1 MNALYAYQNV
11 FKFTRVFD
19 CFCDAFVH
27 TTRETARVEEAPA
40 VHSSTQYYE
49 LGLHY
54 PTLSLIDILH
64 NEWQFIIY
72 LSQCAFYC

>member
-19 CFCDAFVH
+19 CFSDAFVH
-27 TTRETARVEEAPA
+27 TTRETARVEVDSA
-40 VHSSTQYYE
+40 VHSGTQYYE
-49 LGLHY
+49 LGLCY